1 MKTWSKTAVRFIRQN
16 SVILIIFFFML
27 FRPQIMFWLRNEVIN
42 PLQKRFFHIEKSA
55 KKCEY
60 PRNSA
65 PVIHAGFIRTA
76 EEDDGCGDDGSCS
89 EDDESEDN
97 TKEDY
102 SEDEGCNDDGSCETE
117 DDSYYADEESSYED
131 DGCSC
136 SGETVVTSTG
146 SDNSYYFNSTLQ
158 IILHIR
164 STGSYKMFIS
174 DCGGTNRFTIFRNT
188 SYGNG
193 DYYFSWNGY
202 DTNDQLVNEGYY
214 KVIFESESSPYV
226 RREQN
231 FYYSSANGFQV
242 NGTSGYIVE
251 LFQ

>member
-42 PLQKRFFHIEKSA
+42 PLQKRFFHIETGS
-55 KKCEY
+55 KKCVKK
-60 PRNSA
+60 SA
-65 PVIHAGFIRTA
+65 PVIHAKFIRSA

-89 EDDESEDN
+89 EDDDSEDN
-97 TKEDY
+97 TEDY

-146 SDNSYYFNSTLQ
+146 PDNSYYFNSTLQ

-174 DCGGTNRFTIFRNT
+174 DSGGTNRFTFFRNT